1 VRRYGDT
8 TIVFDV
14 PCVVF
19 GTRNVLDLT
28 SILVDPVWLDVG
40 PTLPL
45 MTCCS
50 WRNLR
55 VKLRPVPS
63 VVEFKTSGVPASGV
77 EGIVPQLWPR
87 IRALLRNYSYE
98 ECLNFFRHAGYASIV
113 LTSRGIGEW
122 HAAEEAFM
130 RTIPLA
136 FIAFAALSLSTT
148 GARADGSWCANYG
161 TGHSGIN
168 CSYTSQQQCIASVSG
183 IYGFCTPNPYPG
195 TGYGRGGSWNLPP
208 SGRARSNRSG

>member
-130 RTIPLA
+130 RTIPIILTT
-136 FIAFAALSLSTT
+136 FAALSLSML
-148 GARADGSWCANYG
+148 GARASNGRLGRSWL
-161 TGHSGIN
+161 
-168 CSYTSQQQCIASVSG
+168 
-183 IYGFCTPNPYPG
+183 P
-195 TGYGRGGSWNLPP
+195 RG
-208 SGRARSNRSG
+208 RSGPSQIRLT